1 MEEANTA
8 LISDPVAI
16 AANDRQGYREGSA
29 LELLAKY
36 FRNPTLL
43 LITLVSGTAVLYS
56 GTLLFQFVW
65 DDEQQIVNNPLI
77 RGWNS
82 LPRAFVSDLWYHTF
96 RQQTYYRP
104 LFVAWSILNYSLVGL
119 RPWGWHSGAVL
130 LHLAATLAVFW
141 LVRRL
146 GIDYWTAALATLIF
160 ALHPIHIECVAWI
173 SAASDSMATLFFA
186 LAFIAFLNTRGGS
199 NERELAWHFVSL
211 TLLACALLTKEIA
224 LAFAALVG
232 IYVWLNP
239 SLESRGCSRKVRE
252 ALFGMAPYAGVTL
265 LYVVLRKLA
274 LRDAPFIF
282 DAKHGYGDMALTLPY
297 VLVFYGKQL
306 FVPLGLTGLYY
317 TPYVTTQILTR
328 VVLPV
333 LILACA
339 TALIYYWSRKLS
351 DPMVAFAGW
360 WLLMGVAP
368 ALYIRSFGNGDFVRD
383 RYIYLGSIGFAIL
396 AAKAV
401 RLLRAMKG
409 WSAPAVQATAVI
421 LIALAYVG
429 MSVPQQTYWSSDLLV
444 YTRGHQ
450 LYPDN
455 PYATIGLGREYSH
468 LGADDRA
475 IALAE
480 DATKRD
486 PNNLLQLYGLAE
498 VYIAAKREEQGRDAL
513 EYALRMMP
521 DFAKSETGMASVA
534 TLWAQL
540 RDYDRALALCS
551 AVLARVPDLYSALY
565 NCGNIQLLA
574 GHYPE
579 AERLL
584 RRALQAAPDLAAPR
598 HFLGRTLLLEGRN
611 PEAQPYLQQA
621 AAMDP
626 KVWDYHYWLAES
638 FAQSGNRAAALA
650 EYQHTLLLNQD
661 SKEAKLRLTAL
672 EGK

>member
-1 MEEANTA
+1 MEDANTA
-8 LISDPVAI
+8 LISDPVAT
-16 AANDRQGYREGSA
+16 AANDRPAYEEVSA
-29 LELLAKY
+29 WELLAKY
-36 FRNPTLL
+36 FRNPTVL

-104 LFVAWSILNYSLVGL
+104 LFVAWSILNYSLAGL
-119 RPWGWHSGAVL
+119 RPWGWHLGAVL

-141 LVRRL
+141 LLRRL
-146 GIDYWTAALATLIF
+146 GIEYWTAALATLIF
-160 ALHPIHIECVAWI
+160 AFHPIHIECVAWI
-173 SAASDSMATLFFA
+173 SAASDSMATLLFA
-186 LAFIAFLNTRGGS
+186 LAFIAFLNTRGGG
-199 NERELAWHFVSL
+199 NGWAWHFASMA
-211 TLLACALLTKEIA
+211 LLACALLTKEIA
-224 LAFAALVG
+224 LAFTALAG

-239 SLESRGCSRKVRE
+239 NRESTEGSRKVRE
-252 ALFGMAPYAGVTL
+252 ALFVMAPYASVTF

-274 LRDAPFIF
+274 LRNAPFIF

-297 VLVFYGKQL
+297 VLVFYLKKL
-306 FVPLGLTGLYY
+306 FLPLGLTGLYY
-317 TPYVTTQILTR
+317 TPYVTTQFVTR
-328 VVLPV
+328 AVLP
-333 LILACA
+333 LFILSCA
-339 TALIYYWSRKLS
+339 TVLIYYWSRKLG
-351 DPMVAFAGW
+351 DRNIAFAAW
-360 WLLMGVAP
+360 WLLLGLAP

-401 RLLRAMKG
+401 RLLPAIKG
-409 WSAPAVQATAVI
+409 WSAPAVQATVVI
-421 LIALAYVG
+421 LIGLAYLG
-429 MSVPQQTYWSSDLLV
+429 MSVSQQTYWNSDLLV
-444 YTRGHQ
+444 YARGHE

-468 LGADDRA
+468 LGVDDRA

-480 DATKRD
+480 DAAKRD

-498 VYIAAKREEQGRDAL
+498 VYIAAGRKEQGRNAL

-521 DFAKSETGMASVA
+521 EFAKSETGMASVA
-534 TLWAQL
+534 TLWAEL

-551 AVLARVPDLYSALY
+551 QVLTRVPDLYSALY

-574 GHYPE
+574 GHYVE
-579 AERLL
+579 AEQLL

-598 HFLGRTLLLEGRN
+598 HFLGRALLLDGRN
-611 PEAQPYLQQA
+611 AEAQPYLKQA

-626 KVWDYHYWLAES
+626 TVWDYHYWLAES
-638 FAQSGNRAAALA
+638 FEQSGNKAAALA
-650 EYQHTLLLNQD
+650 EYQHTLQLNQD

-672 EGK
+672 EAK

>member
-1 MEEANTA
+1 MEDANTA
-8 LISDPVAI
+8 LISDPVET
-16 AANDRQGYREGSA
+16 AANDRLAYREASA
-29 LELLAKY
+29 WELLAKY
-36 FRNPTLL
+36 FRNPAVL

-77 RGWNS
+77 RSWNS

-104 LFVAWSILNYSLVGL
+104 LFVAWSILNYSLAGL
-119 RPWGWHSGAVL
+119 RPWGWHAGAVL
-130 LHLAATLAVFW
+130 LHLAAVVAVFW
-141 LVRRL
+141 LLRRL
-146 GIDYWTAALATLIF
+146 GIEYWTAALATLIF
-160 ALHPIHIECVAWI
+160 ALHPIHIECVAWV
-173 SAASDSMATLFFA
+173 SAASDSMATLFVA
-186 LAFIAFLNTRGGS
+186 LAFIAFLHTRGGGKG
-199 NERELAWHFVSL
+199 REPVWHFASL
-211 TLLACALLTKEIA
+211 LLLACALLTKEIA
-224 LAFAALVG
+224 LAFSVLVG

-239 SLESRGCSRKVRE
+239 SRESQGGSRKIRE
-252 ALFGMAPYAGVTL
+252 ALFAMVPYAAVTF

-274 LRDAPFIF
+274 LRNAPFIF

-297 VLVFYGKQL
+297 VLVFYLKQL
-306 FVPLGLTGLYY
+306 VVPLGLTGLYY
-317 TPYVTTQILTR
+317 TPYVTTQFLAR
-328 VVLPV
+328 VVLPLFV
-333 LILACA
+333 LSCA
-339 TALIYYWSRKLS
+339 TVLVYCWSRKLS
-351 DPMVAFAGW
+351 DRTVAFAGW
-360 WLLMGVAP
+360 WLVMGLAP

-401 RLLRAMKG
+401 RLLPAMKG
-409 WSAPAVQATAVI
+409 WSAPAVQATAVM
-421 LIALAYVG
+421 LIGLAYVG
-429 MSVPQQTYWSSDLLV
+429 VSLPQQMYWNSDLLV
-444 YTRGHQ
+444 YARGHE

-480 DATKRD
+480 DAAKRD

-498 VYIAAKREEQGRDAL
+498 VYIAAGRTEQGRNAL

-534 TLWAQL
+534 TLWAEL

-551 AVLARVPDLYSALY
+551 EVLTRVPDLYSALY

-574 GHYPE
+574 GRSVE
-579 AERLL
+579 AEQLL

-611 PEAQPYLQQA
+611 AEAQPYLRQA

-638 FAQSGNRAAALA
+638 FELSGNKAAALA
-650 EYQHTLLLNQD
+650 EYQNTLQLNQG